1 MLTNWFRKF
10 LITVADKGNLQFT
23 LTIAVKVDHKN
34 KPRAYLVRF
43 SSKPEILRSE
53 SGIWSIDPVSSPSI
67 ILTSQVIK

>member
-34 KPRAYLVRF
+34 NKNKNLFGEIQFKTRNIKIRIRYLV
-43 SSKPEILRSE
+43 
-53 SGIWSIDPVSSPSI
+53 D
-67 ILTSQVIK
+67 